1 MRRRDDSKSAK
12 AYFYFACP
20 FLDGDDLLVFCAA
33 VKRIRRFMEDVLI
46 DSAGVLAGAAILS
59 WLLWVKRRYGEK
71 DQDKKGLG

>member
-1 MRRRDDSKSAK
+1 
-12 AYFYFACP
+12 
-20 FLDGDDLLVFCAA
+20 
-33 VKRIRRFMEDVLI
+33 MEDVLI